1 MDVVL
6 LEYGDKSHNFT
17 NLIFYDVITSEL
29 YGFVFSSHVA
39 KKSCDYV
46 SSSNNEGTIKKACR
60 IYNLL
65 IFNVFNKYSESS
77 YHTDEYLSI
86 INSQFKGLND
96 RTKLGKQNIR
106 VQRILIF
113 T

>member
-1 MDVVL
+1 MGCVAIFW
-6 LEYGDKSHNFT
+6 ENNIT
-17 NLIFYDVITSEL
+17 NLNFYGVITTEL
-29 YGFVFSSHVA
+29 YGFVFNSHVA

-46 SSSNNEGTIKKACR
+46 SSSNSKV
-60 IYNLL
+60 LL
-65 IFNVFNKYSESS
+65 IFNVFKKYSESS

-86 INSQFKGLND
+86 INSQFEGLND
-96 RTKLGKQNIR
+96 RTKLGQENIR